1 MKVPLS
7 WLKEYVDITVPP
19 EELAYTLTM
28 AGLEVEA
35 IEYIGADWGDKI
47 ITAQIVHLEKVPGS
61 DHLTYARVI
70 TGKEEPG
77 EELGIICGAPNI
89 RQGDKVPLALV
100 GARIGGITI
109 GEKKTM
115 GYISQGMLCSLRELG
130 LGNDHSG
137 IYILDPDVQIGQRL
151 VDVLGEVVLDFAIK
165 AHRGDLTS
173 IIGIA
178 REVAALTKQELRIPQ
193 PTLDDQEENV
203 GAGLVPARSTP
214 AGLVPAQSMI
224 EVTVEDPDL
233 CPRYTARIISGVKI
247 GPSPEWIGRRLLGA
261 GMRPINNVVD
271 VTNYVM
277 LEFGQPLHGF
287 EYDLVR
293 QHHIIVRRAHDGE
306 EMTTLDGVRRKLT
319 SDMLLITDPEGPT
332 AIAGVMGGAI
342 SEVNDKTTTVLL
354 EAANF
359 QAANIRRTS
368 VALGL
373 RTDASS
379 RFEKGLDPTLTVIA
393 ANRAMQ
399 LMSEL
404 AGGTVHP
411 GIVDCY
417 PDPVQPRIIPFS
429 TREVEWLTAVKV
441 TQLEVVEA
449 LTSLGFGVV
458 PDENSNNMLVTVP
471 TFRSDIVE
479 GADLVEE
486 VVRMIGYNS
495 IPSTVPVGPLPE
507 PQVHSWFAR
516 EYEVRDILIGAGLN
530 EIVTYS
536 ITSRARMV
544 NLLAQADASSARFL
558 LQAATT
564 DSRGRAGPYPDPAG
578 PYPAPAGPY
587 PAPATSTAVASFDA
601 RSLPAV
607 TLVNPPSSD
616 LESMRLT
623 LMSGLLETM
632 QENSKRSKAGLRFF
646 EVGRRYL
653 PSSEALSLPDERRSV
668 GIALCGPAEISWFAE
683 LARPADFYD
692 LKGVVEMLLDRLH
705 ITHYRFTPTQHPT
718 FHPGRCALLELLRRS
733 SAGEE
738 TYSPV
743 GVLGEVHPLVQQ
755 RYDLPDRAYLC
766 ELDLEQLYA
775 AVPEKLTYAPISR
788 HQELT
793 RDLAIVVD
801 QQVPAQ
807 DVHDAIVRSGGELLH
822 SATLFDVYTG
832 EPIPPGKKN
841 LTSSLVYQS
850 QDRTLTDAEAN
861 ALQERIIHAL
871 HEEFGAVLR

>member
-61 DHLTYARVI
+61 DHLNYARVI

-100 GARIGGITI
+100 GARIGDITI

-193 PTLDDQEENV
+193 PTLDEENV

-287 EYDLVR
+287 DYDLVR

-449 LTSLGFGVV
+449 LTSLGFGVG

-564 DSRGRAGPYPDPAG
+564 DSRGRAGPYPVSAG
-578 PYPAPAGPY
+578 PYPGPAGPY

-788 HQELT
+788 HQDLT

>member
-203 GAGLVPARSTP
+203 GAGLVPAWSTP

-247 GPSPEWIGRRLLGA
+247 GPSPEWMGRRLLAA

-287 EYDLVR
+287 DYDLVR

-417 PDPVQPRIIPFS
+417 PNPVQPRIIPFS
-429 TREVEWLTAVKV
+429 TSEVEWPTAVKV
-441 TQLEVVEA
+441 TQHEVVEA

-564 DSRGRAGPYPDPAG
+564 DSRGR
-578 PYPAPAGPY
+578 AGPY

-718 FHPGRCALLELLRRS
+718 FHPGRCALLELRRRS

-841 LTSSLVYQS
+841 LTYSLVYQS

>member
-100 GARIGGITI
+100 GAGIGGITI

-151 VDVLGEVVLDFAIK
+151 VDVLGEVVLEFAIK

-173 IIGIA
+173 MIGIA
-178 REVAALTKQELRIPQ
+178 REVAALTKQQLRIPKPVLHEQ
-193 PTLDDQEENV
+193 GTPTAAMVQ
-203 GAGLVPARSTP
+203 
-214 AGLVPAQSMI
+214 
-224 EVTVEDPDL
+224 VTVEDPDL
-233 CPRYTARIISGVKI
+233 CPRYTARIVSGIKI
-247 GPSPEWIGRRLLGA
+247 GPSPSWVGRRLLMA

-271 VTNYVM
+271 ITNYVM

-287 EYDLVR
+287 DYELVR
-293 QHHIIVRRAHDGE
+293 QHHIIVRRAHPGE
-306 EMTTLDGVRRKLT
+306 EMTTLDDARRKLT
-319 SDMLLITDPEGPT
+319 TDMLLITDPEGPT

-417 PDPVQPRIIPFS
+417 PNPVQPRIIPFS

-441 TQLEVVEA
+441 TQHEVVEA

-458 PDENSNNMLVTVP
+458 PDENSNDMLVTVP
-471 TFRSDIVE
+471 TYRADIVE

-486 VVRMIGYNS
+486 VVRMIGYDS
-495 IPSTVPVGPLPE
+495 IPATVPVGPLPE

-530 EIVTYS
+530 EIVTYA
-536 ITSRARMV
+536 IT
-544 NLLAQADASSARFL
+544 
-558 LQAATT
+558 
-564 DSRGRAGPYPDPAG
+564 
-578 PYPAPAGPY
+578 
-587 PAPATSTAVASFDA
+587 
-601 RSLPAV
+601 
-607 TLVNPPSSD
+607 
-616 LESMRLT
+616 
-623 LMSGLLETM
+623 
-632 QENSKRSKAGLRFF
+632 
-646 EVGRRYL
+646 
-653 PSSEALSLPDERRSV
+653 
-668 GIALCGPAEISWFAE
+668 
-683 LARPADFYD
+683 
-692 LKGVVEMLLDRLH
+692 
-705 ITHYRFTPTQHPT
+705 
-718 FHPGRCALLELLRRS
+718 
-733 SAGEE
+733 
-738 TYSPV
+738 
-743 GVLGEVHPLVQQ
+743 
-755 RYDLPDRAYLC
+755 
-766 ELDLEQLYA
+766 
-775 AVPEKLTYAPISR
+775 
-788 HQELT
+788 
-793 RDLAIVVD
+793 
-801 QQVPAQ
+801 
-807 DVHDAIVRSGGELLH
+807 
-822 SATLFDVYTG
+822 
-832 EPIPPGKKN
+832 
-841 LTSSLVYQS
+841 
-850 QDRTLTDAEAN
+850 
-861 ALQERIIHAL
+861 
-871 HEEFGAVLR
+871 